1 MLQTLRL
8 PLALTLACAMA
19 WLTACTKEPKTEP
32 LGDPAAQKVLVSGTV
47 DLAETA
53 KAQADPLAVLFVIA
67 RNERGQ
73 IAAVK
78 KMFPPFQYPVSYS
91 LTEIDAMIPGTELSG
106 KLKVTARLDKDGN
119 ANPAQP
125 GDVLGRSDREWVEL
139 GDKDVRIVL
148 NEPVAP

>member
-1 MLQTLRL
+1 MFQTLRL
-8 PLALTLACAMA
+8 PLALSLACAMA
-19 WLTACTKEPKTEP
+19 WLTACSKEPKTETLDGP
-32 LGDPAAQKVLVSGTV
+32 VARKILVSGSV

-91 LTEIDAMIPGTELSG
+91 LTETDAMIPGTELSG
-106 KLKVTARLDKDGN
+106 KFKVTARLDKDGN

-125 GDVLGRSDREWVEL
+125 GDVLGRSDREWVAI

-148 NEPVAP
+148 NEPVQP